1 MGTVGS
7 INMECSAKGLKHDI
21 LLLKR
26 NRLSDEQAIILYR
39 CGENLRNLLRVRMQ
53 ILDRVENSILGRK

>member
-7 INMECSAKGLKHDI
+7 INSECSAKGLKHDI

-26 NRLSDEQAIILYR
+26 NQLSDEQAIILYR
-39 CGENLRNLLRVRMQ
+39 CGKNLRNFLRVRIQ
-53 ILDRVENSILGRK
+53 IVDRVGNSILGRK